1 MTTNEI
7 QNELDKIEKWEEN
20 IRQIKIKSKRK

>member
-20 IRQIKIKSKRK
+20 IRQIKIKSKWK